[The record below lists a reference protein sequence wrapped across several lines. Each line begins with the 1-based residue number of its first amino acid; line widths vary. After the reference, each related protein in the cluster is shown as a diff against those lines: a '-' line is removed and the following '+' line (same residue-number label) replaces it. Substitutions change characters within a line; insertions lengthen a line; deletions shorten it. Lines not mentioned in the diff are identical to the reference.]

1 MNHWALL
8 TSILPSRSVMAPLLF
23 RLALHRRRV
32 GMLGHS
38 IETAWSFYR
47 DNASSFNE
55 VIEVAIVSLPLCDCV
70 GARCASDTAASH
82 FAALMLGSLY
92 RAVPWLFINQRSL
105 DMPADRGDRRQGP
118 WSHRDAHSD
127 VRFTLA
133 SGPPRVVA
141 VRVKSAI
148 CGRLP
153 VGKGNLP
160 CQ

>member
-70 GARCASDTAASH
+70 GARCASDIAALH

-92 RAVPWLFINQRSL
+92 RAVPWLFVYQWSL
-105 DMPADRGDRRQGP
+105 DREL
-118 WSHRDAHSD
+118 
-127 VRFTLA
+127 LA
-133 SGPPRVVA
+133 VV
-141 VRVKSAI
+141 VVSLL
-148 CGRLP
+148 LP
-153 VGKGNLP
+153 H
-160 CQ
+160 